1 MTSTQIL
8 ILLIV
13 ALVAFAAGA
22 FMFLQMGRRQG
33 RAESEP
39 GVVGLQRD
47 LAARAERIEVLER
60 DAGTLGGELA
70 GLRTRADDL
79 SSQRAALAART
90 ERLELVETQ
99 LEDLRDD
106 LDRERAAH
114 GETLQRATQLT
125 TRNEEQRLAADKE
138 LDLLKDAEARLGTV
152 FNALSQQILDAKVGD
167 FDTQSK
173 TQLSALIKP
182 LTDQMN
188 ALRDA
193 ALLQTQAMHTL
204 REHTE
209 QIGIDA
215 INLTRALKGDSG
227 MQGAWGE
234 VVLERVLELS
244 GLQEGRGYTLQT
256 VFKAEDGGRPRPD
269 VIIRLPV
276 EKDVVL
282 DAKVSLTAY
291 ERFVS
296 ATDDAARK
304 TALRDHVLSIRRH
317 IDGLSRRDY
326 TGLPGL
332 RTLDFVLLFVP
343 VEAAFIDAVREDDA
357 LYAYALERNI
367 VVVGPS
373 TLLATL
379 RTINHLWKV
388 EDRGLNAAE
397 IAREA
402 GDLHDYFALL
412 IDGIQDVGEKL
423 VNAQSSQRVLL
434 RRLTEGGKGSI
445 LLKVQRLKDLGAKAK
460 KSLPPTLLSE
470 AGADDQSAESV
481 DSKPEN
487 ENGAD

>member
-1 MTSTQIL
+1 VQN
-8 ILLIV
+8 
-13 ALVAFAAGA
+13 A
-22 FMFLQMGRRQG
+22 
-33 RAESEP
+33 
-39 GVVGLQRD
+39 
-47 LAARAERIEVLER
+47 VL
-60 DAGTLGGELA
+60 
-70 GLRTRADDL
+70 
-79 SSQRAALAART
+79 S
-90 ERLELVETQ
+90 
-99 LEDLRDD
+99 
-106 LDRERAAH
+106 ERAARLDIVDKEISGLRKELDGERAEH
-114 GETLQRATQLT
+114 GKTLQRVTALT
-125 TRNEEQRLAADKE
+125 TRNEEQGQAAEKE
-138 LDLLKDAEARLGTV
+138 LSVWKDAETRLGLV
-152 FNALSQQILDAKVGD
+152 FKDLSQQILDAKVGD

-173 TQLSALIKP
+173 AQLGALIKP

-193 ALLQTQAMHTL
+193 ALLQTQAVQTL

-209 QIGIDA
+209 EIGKDA

-296 ATDDAARK
+296 ATDDVGRK
-304 TALRDHVLSIRRH
+304 IALKDHVLSVRRH

-326 TGLPGL
+326 SSLPGL

-343 VEAAFIDAVREDDA
+343 VEAAFIDAVREDDS
-357 LYAYALERNI
+357 LYTYALDRNI

-397 IAREA
+397 IARQA

-412 IDGIQDVGEKL
+412 VDGIQDVGEKL
-423 VNAQSSQRVLL
+423 ANAQISQRGLL

-445 LLKVQRLKDLGAKAK
+445 LLKVHRLKELGAKAK
-460 KSLPPTLLSE
+460 KSLPPTLLYE
-470 AGADDQSAESV
+470 AGADERSIESIV
-481 DSKPEN
+481 GNPEPEN
-487 ENGAD
+487 DNGAE